1 MFLQKYRKLISIIV
15 AFWTTI
21 SLGLNYSWEGS
32 FFSHFDGNSFLYFF
46 VFVALSVFFNFMLKQ
61 KVDKRT
67 IYFTAALAI
76 ILSTF
81 EIVGHSFVNCHHLE
95 FLGSKIAVIK
105 SFIRLVGFSSILF
118 SSLIYF
124 YIFILPWL
132 KSQPINVDKFS
143 FSNKKIF
150 LISWGVIFFCYLF
163 YLLKFWPG
171 SIGYDSV
178 VQLQQV
184 FGFREYN
191 NHHPLI
197 HTFILAFFI
206 KIGYLFSN
214 DFHYGIFLYSLSQM
228 IVMSAIFAYVVYFL
242 TKEKLP
248 FFFRLITL
256 LFYALFPI
264 FGLYSIT
271 MWKDVPFGF
280 FMALY
285 VVCIFDI
292 VVNPE
297 KFWKNKQN
305 IIAFVI
311 VSFFVGLFRNNGIY
325 VVLLSMPIII
335 FFNRKFIKTAVVY
348 CVSVCATFLL
358 WNVLIFGILAF
369 QKGSKKEMFSVPL
382 QFFAR
387 LTCEKGEQLTKDEK
401 DNIFNFLP
409 VSQSV
414 IQKIYNPILSDDIK
428 DLFNEKY
435 YDDHKID
442 FFTFW
447 IKETFKHPFIA
458 FCSFANNNFGYWYT
472 ESDWNFGFLCG
483 YLHVLEIGK
492 GYDIH
497 NKTILNL
504 PIIDFLINVGY
515 GRLNLPIINMIYSD
529 GFMFWIVLIVFT
541 YLIIKKKYKFLQLF
555 APIFVLWLTCLA
567 SPVYNEYR
575 YMFGIICS
583 MPVVCATVFYKKDC

>member
-132 KSQPINVDKFS
+132 KNQPINIDKFS

-171 SIGYDSV
+171 SLTNDSLS
-178 VQLQQV
+178 QLHQI
-184 FGFREYN
+184 FGLREFT

-197 HTFILAFFI
+197 HTFTIVFFVKFALI
-206 KIGYLFSN
+206 FTDNL
-214 DFHYGIFLYSLSQM
+214 HYGVLLYSLFQM
-228 IVMSAIFAYVVYFL
+228 ITMSAIFAYVVYFL

-264 FGLYSIT
+264 FGLYSLT

-285 VVCIFDI
+285 VVFIFDI

-335 FFNRKFIKTAVVY
+335 FFNRKFIKTAVVS
-348 CVSVCATFLL
+348 CVSVCAAFLL

-387 LTCEKGEQLTKDEK
+387 LTCEKGDILSLEERET
-401 DNIFNFLP
+401 IYNFLP
-409 VSQSV
+409 KPQS
-414 IQKIYNPILSDDIK
+414 IIIEKYKPILSDPIK
-428 DLFNEKY
+428 GMFNQNY
-435 YDDHKID
+435 YDSHKVE

-447 IKETFKHPFIA
+447 IKETFKYPRVAI
-458 FCSFANNNFGYWYT
+458 CSFVNNSYGYYYP
-472 ESDWNFGFLCG
+472 ESNSNCLTPSGINVSPTVDKLGLQ
-483 YLHVLEIGK
+483 
-492 GYDIH
+492 
-497 NKTILNL
+497 NKTFFNFSFTNF
-504 PIIDFLINVGY
+504 FLDMSY
-515 GRLNLPIINMIYSD
+515 QHKNLPIINMIYSD

-555 APIFVLWLTCLA
+555 APIFVLWLTCLV